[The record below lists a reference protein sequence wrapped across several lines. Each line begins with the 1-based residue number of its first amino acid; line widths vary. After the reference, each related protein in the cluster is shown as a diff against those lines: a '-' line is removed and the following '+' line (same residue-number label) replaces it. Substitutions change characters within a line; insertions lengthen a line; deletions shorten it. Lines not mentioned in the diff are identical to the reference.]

1 MAVGNVFI
9 VGIVGLMTGWLLNAP
24 GIEKTA
30 QGMSLG
36 WRRDVAVGF
45 AGPMADISRTF
56 QLDRPREWIQGKA
69 GREGEDDI
77 SVALPSPTTLPEGAT
92 TTSTRPEDRPAFSP
106 EVPLRVW
113 VGGDSLSITPGES
126 LISRLDASGAA
137 TAVAPVDGQV
147 STGLARP
154 EIFNWPQHLND
165 VVAQY
170 NPDALVLTIGSNDDQ
185 NLTNAPD
192 GGSAGP
198 VGSQEWQDEYRRRV
212 GGLMDSV
219 AVDGRVLIYVGIP
232 LIRDTDRYY
241 RGYDIMNKI
250 VADEAAKRPGRAYYV
265 PTSGP
270 LANADGSYADYLLNS
285 AGQLVQVRT
294 GDGIH
299 FTRAGGDRMA
309 DEMMKQILAAFDL
322 DSWRKPKAPTTTTIK
337 AKTKK
342 ATTTTKKKN

>member
-1 MAVGNVFI
+1 MAVGNVLI

-36 WRRDVAVGF
+36 WRREVAVGF

-56 QLDRPREWIQGKA
+56 QLDRPREWIQGEA
-69 GREGEDDI
+69 GRGSEDDI

-106 EVPLRVW
+106 DVPLRVW

-126 LISRLDASGAA
+126 LIARLDGTGAA
-137 TAVAPVDGQV
+137 TAVAPTDGLV
-147 STGLARP
+147 SSGLARP

-170 NPDALVLTIGSNDDQ
+170 NPDAMVLTIGSNDDQ

-270 LANADGSYADYLLNS
+270 LANADGSYADYLPNS
-285 AGQLVQVRT
+285 AGELVQVRA

-322 DSWRKPKAPTTTTIK
+322 ESWKHPKATTTTTK

-342 ATTTTKKKN
+342 ATTTTKKN